1 MTPIETTTRQATSA
15 LEGTLCSMHT
25 PNIATH
31 TGTDARITCAAGAG
45 ALSAGAAPPLRQ
57 MAGPRAWF
65 IESSITVSDALL
77 HAIWKPFIVAIATR
91 PFQSLASTS
100 ACREL

>member
-1 MTPIETTTRQATSA
+1 MTVDRRVRMMPSTAFRDSSHTASMTPIETTTRQATSA

-31 TGTDARITCAAGAG
+31 TGTDARIT
-45 ALSAGAAPPLRQ
+45 
-57 MAGPRAWF
+57 WF

-77 HAIWKPFIVAIATR
+77 KAICTPLNTAITSS
-91 PFQSLASTS
+91 PFQSFPSTD
-100 ACREL
+100 ACLDA